1 METDGENIRWAS
13 APVREEVEAF
23 LAAERELPPEEQ
35 IVYHNG
41 GYHIDDLGSRMVRV
55 RDVSQWSRFWP
66 VAVFGKKDL
75 TA

>member
-1 METDGENIRWAS
+1 VG
-13 APVREEVEAF
+13 VF
-23 LAAERELPPEEQ
+23 LAADRELRPEER
-35 IVYHNG
+35 IVYYSD
-41 GYHIDDLGSRMVRV
+41 GYHDDDLGSRMVRV